1 MSGVPTVPAGNCVGR
16 LTRTEQKQRE
26 TEAREGDEFASRVLL
41 DQTRGWSHVTSD
53 LTQARGSQR
62 SQRPGESQIRELQR
76 PVFSGP
82 GAPETPGCLLIYR
95 SLHLN
100 RKARILQKAPWTM
113 LLLTTSGCLPRL
125 SGREAGQGPETSAA
139 RLLTVT
145 FTQTGMLHL
154 QPATLK
160 NGEGLEEQIQHA
172 GLVIPGQWE
181 ATSFCKRVSVL
192 NYQ

>member
-1 MSGVPTVPAGNCVGR
+1 MSGVPTVPAGNCAGR
-16 LTRTEQKQRE
+16 LSRTKQTQRE
-26 TEAREGDEFASRVLL
+26 TEAREGDECASRVLL
-41 DQTRGWSHVTSD
+41 DRTRGWPHATSD

-82 GAPETPGCLLIYR
+82 DAPETPGCLLIYR

-100 RKARILQKAPWTM
+100 RKARILQKAPRTM
-113 LLLTTSGCLPRL
+113 PLLTTPGCLPWL
-125 SGREAGQGPETSAA
+125 SGREAGRGPEASSA
-139 RLLTVT
+139 RLLATVT

-160 NGEGLEEQIQHA
+160 NGEGQKSRYSKQDWLSQ
-172 GLVIPGQWE
+172 GNGRLP
-181 ATSFCKRVSVL
+181 VSAKGSL
-192 NYQ
+192 R